1 MTTVPLDR
9 YLAAYAMVTDHFT
22 HRRLDDITKREAL
35 KALANT
41 GAARLQ
47 RTNLLLAECRE
58 LCGSGLSPAWKSPKP
73 APDSGHGLRGLIRS
87 ISAIHIKT
95 TKKGAHLSC

>member
-22 HRRLDDITKREAL
+22 SRRLDDITKREAL

-41 GAARLQ
+41 VAFP
-47 RTNLLLAECRE
+47 AE
-58 LCGSGLSPAWKSPKP
+58 P
-73 APDSGHGLRGLIRS
+73 
-87 ISAIHIKT
+87 
-95 TKKGAHLSC
+95 